1 MNLPSVRRSVRSLAA
16 AFVGLALAA
25 VSFAQMANTGQSAT
39 AVSTGADSLQSQL
52 HMLTDVQRQGVDS
65 KQKDA
70 YIAFYKVNQEDPD
83 KKIELGNK
91 FLQKYP
97 KSPFAEAVDVGLTNA
112 YYAKQDW
119 KNFYLSADNALA
131 LKPDEVDVL
140 TFVGG
145 VIPRLYDPND
155 PNAAAQLDKAETYE
169 KRALA
174 AMTTM
179 PKPAGVTDAQFKASK
194 TQKAFQAHS
203 GLGLVYFRKQDYD
216 NSAKE
221 LQLAIQGNAAPDQAD
236 LFVLGV
242 DFQNLNRDGDAA
254 DAFDRCAELVGSLQ
268 DRCKQSADQAKK
280 QASVT
285 SK

>member
-1 MNLPSVRRSVRSLAA
+1 MRRTSIYAAMKGLAV
-16 AFVGLALAA
+16 AFVGVVLVVFA
-25 VSFAQMANTGQSAT
+25 SHAQMRPPASPAT
-39 AVSTGADSLQSQL
+39 TSTDMQQTEL
-52 HMLTDVQRQGVDS
+52 HQLTDVQTQVDS

-70 YIAFYKVNQEDPD
+70 YMAFYKVNSEDPD

-97 KSPFAEAVDVGLTNA
+97 RSPFAEAVDVGLTNA

-119 KNFYLSADNALA
+119 KDFYASADNALA
-131 LKPDEVDVL
+131 LKPDEVDIL
-140 TFVGG
+140 TFVGW

-155 PNAAAQLDKAETYE
+155 PNAATQLDKAETYE

-194 TQKAFQAHS
+194 DQKAFQAHS

-221 LQLAIQGNAAPDQAD
+221 LQLAVQGNATPDQAD

-242 DFQNLNRDGDAA
+242 DFQNLNRYGDAA

-268 DRCKQSADQAKK
+268 DRCKQGADQAKK

>member
-1 MNLPSVRRSVRSLAA
+1 MNLPSVQRVVRSLAVL
-16 AFVGLALAA
+16 FVGLAFAA
-25 VSFAQMANTGQSAT
+25 ASLAQMSNTGNSAT
-39 AVSTGADSLQSQL
+39 PVSSGADSLETQL
-52 HMLTDVQRQGVDS
+52 HMLTDVQRQDVDS

-70 YIAFYKVNQEDPD
+70 YAAFYKVNPEDPD

-119 KNFYLSADNALA
+119 KDFYASADNALA

-140 TFVGG
+140 AFVGW
-145 VIPRLYDPND
+145 VIPHFYDPND
-155 PNAAAQLDKAETYE
+155 PNADAQLDKAETYE
-169 KRALA
+169 KHALVVI
-174 AMTTM
+174 TTM
-179 PKPAGVTDAQFKASK
+179 PKPAGVTDAQFAASK
-194 TQKAFQAHS
+194 AQKTFQAHS

-216 NSAKE
+216 NSVKE
-221 LQLAIQGNAAPDQAD
+221 LQLAVQGNAAPDQAD

-254 DAFDRCAELVGSLQ
+254 NAFNRCSEMVGSLQ
-268 DRCKQSADQAKK
+268 DRCKQSADQTKK
-280 QASVT
+280 QEPVT